1 VVANYEQ
8 AMSHFQTLINQ
19 GHEGTILKGLK
30 GTWKDGKPVWQI
42 KLKLE
47 IELELKIT
55 GFNYGTGKN
64 SKVISSVDAESEDG
78 LLKTSP
84 TGIKEKEMQWI
95 TDNQATLLGKIIT
108 AKCSGVSQDH
118 LGNYSLLHPV
128 YKHVRDDKS
137 TADTLANILDIE
149 AMAKGLK

>member
-1 VVANYEQ
+1 MQPKPGKAIDKREAPIAQ
-8 AMSHFQTLINQ
+8 LDRALPSEGKGCAFKSHRGRF
-19 GHEGTILKGLK
+19 GRFVRE
-30 GTWKDGKPVWQI
+30 
-42 KLKLE
+42 
-47 IELELKIT
+47 
-55 GFNYGTGKN
+55 
-64 SKVISSVDAESEDG
+64 VDAESEDG

-95 TDNQATLLGKIIT
+95 TDNQTALLGKIIT